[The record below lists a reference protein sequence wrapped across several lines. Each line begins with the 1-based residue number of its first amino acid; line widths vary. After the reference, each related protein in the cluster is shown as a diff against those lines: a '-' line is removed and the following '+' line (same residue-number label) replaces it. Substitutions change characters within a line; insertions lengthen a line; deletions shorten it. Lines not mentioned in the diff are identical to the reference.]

1 MSLLKISEP
10 GRSPEPHQG
19 KLAVG
24 IDLGTSNSLVC
35 SVRRGGPTPISDG
48 ELGDLVPSVVYFG
61 SETLEVGH
69 KATEYLLSDTE
80 NTLTSVKRFVGKNQS
95 DFPDLDAF
103 PYRFEA
109 DTENLRI
116 HTKQGLVSPV
126 EASAKILNYLV
137 ERAENQ
143 LRGDIDGAV
152 ITVPAY
158 FDDAQRQATKDAAT
172 LAGIKVL
179 RLLNEP
185 TAAAVAYG
193 LDTEQSDD
201 QDMDAERLIAVYD
214 LGGGTFDISIL
225 RLHRGV
231 FEVLSTGGDSALG
244 GDDFDAAIAQWLL
257 EQGLLEQ
264 SGSTADSVMNSAQ
277 EIRALQLKARQAK
290 EELAIL
296 QSTQIE
302 HQGQSIA
309 LSRDQL
315 KTLIEPLVQKT
326 IRVCRRA
333 LRDADISSDQIDAV
347 VMVGGSTRVA
357 LVQTKVAEF
366 FDAPLKSDIDPDRVV
381 ALGASIQ
388 ADILIGNKNDQNML
402 LLDVVPLSLGLETV
416 GGLTEKIIH
425 RNTTIPVARAQEFT
439 TYKDGQTAM
448 QIHAV
453 QGERELVQDCRS
465 LARFELTGIPP
476 MVAGAARIKVQFQ
489 VDTDGLLSVSAEE
502 VTTGVRAEVAVKPS
516 YGLQKDDVANML
528 KDSFENAN
536 EDVAARSLRE
546 HQVEAEGLAL
556 AIEAALAADGET
568 LLTEEEQQVRNIALE
583 EMRRIASSGN
593 LRELQCE
600 IQHVSKLSESFAT
613 RRMDKSVKEALAGHA
628 VDEFESVPDSSN

>member
-1 MSLLKISEP
+1 MSLLQISEP
-10 GRSPEPHQG
+10 GQSPQPHQG

-35 SVRRGGPTPISDG
+35 AVRRAGPVTIGDD
-48 ELGDLVPSVVYFG
+48 ELGDLVPSIVHYG
-61 SETLEVGH
+61 ENSTQVG
-69 KATEYLLSDTE
+69 KQAVPYLLSDTE
-80 NTLTSVKRFVGKNQS
+80 NTLVSVKRFIGKSRDDFS
-95 DFPDLDAF
+95 DLSEF
-103 PYRFEA
+103 PYRFEDNA
-109 DTENLRI
+109 DSLRVQ
-116 HTKQGLVSPV
+116 TRQGLVSPV

-137 ERAENQ
+137 ERAEQQ
-143 LRGDIDGAV
+143 LRGSIDGAV

-158 FDDAQRQATKDAAT
+158 FDDAQRQETKAAAT

-193 LDTEQSDD
+193 LDNPEEEGGDED
-201 QDMDAERLIAVYD
+201 RLIAVYD

-231 FEVLSTGGDSALG
+231 FEVLATGGDSALG
-244 GDDFDAAIAQWLL
+244 GDDFDALL
-257 EQGLLEQ
+257 ANWILQQSQSTLSSPEQ
-264 SGSTADSVMNSAQ
+264 
-277 EIRALQLKARQAK
+277 IRGLQLKARQAK
-290 EELAIL
+290 EDLAL
-296 QSTQIE
+296 LSESPIE
-302 HQGQSIA
+302 YNGQKLT
-309 LSRDQL
+309 LSREQMNQL
-315 KTLIEPLVQKT
+315 IDPLVEKT

-333 LRDADISSDQIDAV
+333 LRDAELETGQIDAV

-357 LVQTKVAEF
+357 LVQQKVAEF
-366 FDAPLKSDIDPDRVV
+366 FDAPLKADIDPDRVV
-381 ALGASIQ
+381 ALGAAIQ
-388 ADILIGNKNDQNML
+388 ADILVGNHSDQNML

-448 QIHAV
+448 QIHVV

-465 LARFELTGIPP
+465 LAKFELTGIPP

-502 VTTGVRAEVAVKPS
+502 TTTGVRAEVAVKPS
-516 YGLQKDDVANML
+516 YGLQQEEIATML
-528 KDSFENAN
+528 KDSFEHAT

-556 AIEAALAADGET
+556 AIESALQADGE
-568 LLTEEEQQVRNIALE
+568 LLDAEEQEVMQLALE
-583 EMRRIASSGN
+583 QLRKIVDSGN

-600 IQHVSKLSESFAT
+600 IQHVSKLSESFAA
-613 RRMDKSVKEALAGHA
+613 RRMDQSVREALSGHK
-628 VDEFESVPDSSN
+628 VDEFDSTTDT

>member
-1 MSLLKISEP
+1 MSLLRISEP
-10 GRSPEPHQG
+10 GQSPEPHQG

-35 SVRRGGPTPISDG
+35 SVRRGGPTPIADG
-48 ELGDLVPSVVYFG
+48 ELGDLVPSVVHYG
-61 SETLEVGH
+61 RDAIQVGH
-69 KATEYLLSDTE
+69 AATEYLLTDTE

-95 DFPDLDAF
+95 DFPNLVNF

-109 DTENLRI
+109 DTENLKI
-116 HTKQGLVSPV
+116 HTNQGLVSPV
-126 EASAKILNYLV
+126 EASSRILNYLV

-152 ITVPAY
+152 IAVPAY

-193 LDTEQSDD
+193 LDTSLDD
-201 QDMDAERLIAVYD
+201 PSSVDSERLIAVYD

-231 FEVLSTGGDSALG
+231 FEVLATGGDSALG
-244 GDDFDAAIAQWLL
+244 GDDFDAILAQWLL
-257 EQGLLEQ
+257 EQTGLEAA
-264 SGSTADSVMNSAQ
+264 TPEDK
-277 EIRALQLKARQAK
+277 RALQLKAREAK
-290 EELAIL
+290 ENLAWLQKVEIEFGGKTAELTRETFA
-296 QSTQIE
+296 E
-302 HQGQSIA
+302 
-309 LSRDQL
+309 
-315 KTLIEPLVQKT
+315 LIDSLVQKT
-326 IRVCRRA
+326 VRVCRRA
-333 LRDADISSDQIDAV
+333 LRDAEVSIDQIDAV
-347 VMVGGSTRVA
+347 VMVGGSTRVEA
-357 LVQTKVAEF
+357 VQAKVEAF
-366 FDAPLKSDIDPDRVV
+366 FEAPLKSDIDPDRVV
-381 ALGASIQ
+381 ALGAAIQ
-388 ADILIGNKNDQNML
+388 ADILIGNKTDLDML
-402 LLDVVPLSLGLETV
+402 LLDVVPLSLSLETV

-489 VDTDGLLSVSAEE
+489 VDPDGLLSVSAQET
-502 VTTGVRAEVAVKPS
+502 TTGVRAEVEVKPS
-516 YGLQKDDVANML
+516 YGLQENEVADML
-528 KDSFENAN
+528 KDSFEHATD
-536 EDVAARSLRE
+536 DVTARSLRE
-546 HQVEAEGLAL
+546 HQVEAEGMAF
-556 AIEAALAADGET
+556 ATEAALKADGKT
-568 LLTEEEQQVRNIALE
+568 LLTEEEQKVIGTAIIEL
-583 EMRRIASSGN
+583 RRIAANGN

-613 RRMDKSVKEALAGHA
+613 RRMDKSVREALAGHA
-628 VDEFESVPDSSN
+628 IDEFETPD

>member
-10 GRSPEPHQG
+10 GQSPEPHQG

-35 SVRRGGPTPISDG
+35 SVRRGGPSPIADG
-48 ELGDLVPSVVYFG
+48 DLGDLVPSVVHFG
-61 SETLEVGH
+61 SDATHVGH
-69 KATEYLLSDTE
+69 QATEFLLSDTE

-95 DFPDLDAF
+95 DFPDLGLF

-116 HTKQGLVSPV
+116 QTKQGLVSPV
-126 EASAKILNYLV
+126 EASSKILRYLV

-172 LAGIKVL
+172 QAGIKVL

-193 LDTEQSDD
+193 LDEELSGQSQGQN
-201 QDMDAERLIAVYD
+201 QDLDAERLIAVYD

-244 GDDFDAAIAQWLL
+244 GDDFDAAVAQWFL
-257 EQGLLEQ
+257 QQ
-264 SGSTADSVMNSAQ
+264 SGLQTQSSED
-277 EIRALQLKARQAK
+277 IRALQLKARQAK

-302 HQGQSIA
+302 FQGQQFD
-309 LSRDQL
+309 LSRAQL
-315 KTLIEPLVQKT
+315 AELIDSLVQKT

-333 LRDADISSDQIDAV
+333 LRDAEVSVDQIDSV

-357 LVQTKVAEF
+357 LVQAKVAEF
-366 FDAPLKSDIDPDRVV
+366 FDAPLKADIDPDRVV

-476 MVAGAARIKVQFQ
+476 MVAGAARIKVKFQ

-502 VTTGVRAEVAVKPS
+502 TTTGVRAEVAVKPS
-516 YGLQKDDVANML
+516 YGLQDDEVANML
-528 KDSFENAN
+528 KDSFENAS
-536 EDVAARSLRE
+536 EDVALRSLRE

-556 AIEAALAADGET
+556 AIEAALAADGEA
-568 LLTEEEQQVRNIALE
+568 LLTAEEQSVIAMALE

-613 RRMDKSVKEALAGHA
+613 RRMDKSVREALAGHA
-628 VDEFESVPDSSN
+628 VDEFESNAETSD

>member
-10 GRSPEPHQG
+10 GQSPEPHQG
-19 KLAVG
+19 KLAIG

-35 SVRRGGPTPISDG
+35 SVRRGGPSPIADG
-48 ELGDLVPSVVYFG
+48 DMGDLVPSVVHFG
-61 SETLEVGH
+61 SESTQVGH
-69 KATEYLLSDTE
+69 QATEFLLSDTE

-95 DFPDLDAF
+95 DFPDLGIF

-109 DTENLRI
+109 NTENLRI
-116 HTKQGLVSPV
+116 QTKQGLVSPV
-126 EASAKILNYLV
+126 EASSKILRYLV

-172 LAGIKVL
+172 QAGIKVL

-193 LDTEQSDD
+193 LDEEQSGQN
-201 QDMDAERLIAVYD
+201 QDLDAERLIAVYD

-244 GDDFDAAIAQWLL
+244 GDDFDAAVAQWFL
-257 EQGLLEQ
+257 QQ
-264 SGSTADSVMNSAQ
+264 SGLQTQSSED
-277 EIRALQLKARQAK
+277 IRALQLKARQAK

-296 QSTQIE
+296 HSTLIE
-302 HQGQSIA
+302 FQGQELE

-315 KTLIEPLVQKT
+315 VELIDALVVKT

-333 LRDADISSDQIDAV
+333 LRDAEVGVSQIDSV
-347 VMVGGSTRVA
+347 VMVGGSTRVN

-366 FDAPLKSDIDPDRVV
+366 FEAPLKADIDPDRVV
-381 ALGASIQ
+381 ALGAAIQ
-388 ADILIGNKNDQNML
+388 ADVLIGNKNDQNML

-416 GGLTEKIIH
+416 GGLTEKIVH

-448 QIHAV
+448 QIHVV

-465 LARFELTGIPP
+465 LARFELMGIPP
-476 MVAGAARIKVQFQ
+476 MVAGAARIKVKFQ

-502 VTTGVRAEVAVKPS
+502 TTTGVRAEVAVKPS
-516 YGLQKDDVANML
+516 YGMHKDEVANML
-528 KDSFENAN
+528 KDSFENAG

-556 AIEAALAADGET
+556 AIEAALEADGEV
-568 LLTEEEQQVRNIALE
+568 LLTAEERSVINMALE
-583 EMRRIASSGN
+583 EMRSIASSGN

-613 RRMDKSVKEALAGHA
+613 RRMDKSVREALAGHA
-628 VDEFESVPDSSN
+628 VDEFESAPESSG

>member
-10 GRSPEPHQG
+10 GQSPEPHQG

-24 IDLGTSNSLVC
+24 IDLGTSNSLVS
-35 SVRRGGPTPISDG
+35 SVRRGGPVPISD
-48 ELGDLVPSVVYFG
+48 EQGDLVPSVVHFG
-61 SETLEVGH
+61 QSSVVVGH
-69 KATEYLLSDTE
+69 NATPYLLSDTE
-80 NTLTSVKRFVGKNQS
+80 NTIASAKRFIGKNRS
-95 DFPDLDAF
+95 DFSDLNIF
-103 PYRFEA
+103 PYQFSASEEA
-109 DTENLRI
+109 LGIQT
-116 HTKQGLVSPV
+116 HQGVVSPV
-126 EASAKILNYLV
+126 EVSAKILAYLV
-137 ERAENQ
+137 ERAETALQ
-143 LRGDIDGAV
+143 GDIDGAV

-193 LDTEQSDD
+193 LDAELSAGESLQE
-201 QDMDAERLIAVYD
+201 ERLIAVYD

-244 GDDFDAAIAQWLL
+244 GDDFDSAICDWIT
-257 EQGLLEQ
+257 EQLG
-264 SGSTADSVMNSAQ
+264 TAPETKQ
-277 EIRALQLKARQAK
+277 EIRELQLKAREAK
-290 EELAIL
+290 EQLAIL
-296 QSTQIE
+296 QSTNIE
-302 HQGQSIA
+302 YRGQVIA
-309 LSRDQL
+309 LSREQL
-315 KTLIEPLVQKT
+315 NLLIEPFVQKT

-333 LRDADISSDQIDAV
+333 LRDADLASNQIDAV
-347 VMVGGSTRVA
+347 VLVGGSTRVA
-357 LVQTKVAEF
+357 LVQTRVAEF
-366 FDAPLKSDIDPDRVV
+366 FDAPVKADIDPDRVV
-381 ALGASIQ
+381 ALGAAIQ
-388 ADILIGNKNDQNML
+388 ADTLIGNKSDQNTL

-425 RNTTIPVARAQEFT
+425 RNTTIPVAKAQEFT

-476 MVAGAARIKVQFQ
+476 MVAGAARIRVQFQ
-489 VDTDGLLSVSAEE
+489 VDADGLLNVSAEE
-502 VTTGVRAEVAVKPS
+502 TTTGVRAAVEVKPS
-516 YGLQKDDVANML
+516 YGLQQDEIANML
-528 KDSFENAN
+528 KASFENAG
-536 EDVAARSLRE
+536 EDVAIRTLRE

-556 AIEAALAADGET
+556 AIEAALEADGDK
-568 LLTEEEQQVRNIALE
+568 LLTQEEQDVILLALQE
-583 EMRRIASSGN
+583 IRRIAESGN

-600 IQHVSKLSESFAT
+600 IQHVSKLSESFAA
-613 RRMDKSVKEALAGHA
+613 RRMDKSVREALSGHS
-628 VDEFESVPDSSN
+628 VDEFESNTDA

>member
-1 MSLLKISEP
+1 MSLLQISEP
-10 GRSPEPHQG
+10 GQSPEPHQG

-35 SVRRGGPTPISDG
+35 SVRRGGPTPIADG
-48 ELGDLVPSVVYFG
+48 ELGDLVPSVVHYG
-61 SETLEVGH
+61 SDAIQVGH
-69 KATEYLLSDTE
+69 AATEYLLTDTE
-80 NTLTSVKRFVGKNQS
+80 NTLTSVKRFIGKNQS
-95 DFPDLDAF
+95 DFPDLASF

-109 DTENLRI
+109 NTENLKI
-116 HTKQGLVSPV
+116 HTNQGLVSPV
-126 EASAKILNYLV
+126 EASSKILNYLV

-193 LDTEQSDD
+193 LDTSLDD
-201 QDMDAERLIAVYD
+201 PSAADSERLIAVYD

-231 FEVLSTGGDSALG
+231 FEVLATGGDSALG
-244 GDDFDAAIAQWLL
+244 GDDFDAILAQWLL
-257 EQGLLEQ
+257 EQTGLE
-264 SGSTADSVMNSAQ
+264 TKTPEDK
-277 EIRALQLKARQAK
+277 RALQLKAREAK
-290 EELAIL
+290 ENLAWLQKVEIEFGGKTAELTRETFA
-296 QSTQIE
+296 E
-302 HQGQSIA
+302 
-309 LSRDQL
+309 
-315 KTLIEPLVQKT
+315 LIDSLVQKT
-326 IRVCRRA
+326 VRVCRRA
-333 LRDADISSDQIDAV
+333 LRDAEISTDQIDAV
-347 VMVGGSTRVA
+347 VMVGGSTRIA
-357 LVQTKVAEF
+357 AVQAKVEEF

-381 ALGASIQ
+381 ALGAAIQ
-388 ADILIGNKNDQNML
+388 ADILIGNKNDQDML

-489 VDTDGLLSVSAEE
+489 VDPDGLLSVSAEE
-502 VTTGVRAEVAVKPS
+502 TTTGVRAEVEVKPS
-516 YGLQKDDVANML
+516 YGLQENEIANML
-528 KDSFENAN
+528 KDSFENATD
-536 EDVAARSLRE
+536 DVAARSLRE
-546 HQVEAEGLAL
+546 HQVEAEGLAF
-556 AIEAALAADGET
+556 AIEAALAADGKA
-568 LLTEEEQQVRNIALE
+568 LLSEEEQEVIGTAINEL
-583 EMRRIASSGN
+583 RRIATSGK

-613 RRMDKSVKEALAGHA
+613 RRMDKSVREALAGHA
-628 VDEFESVPDSSN
+628 VDEFEAAD